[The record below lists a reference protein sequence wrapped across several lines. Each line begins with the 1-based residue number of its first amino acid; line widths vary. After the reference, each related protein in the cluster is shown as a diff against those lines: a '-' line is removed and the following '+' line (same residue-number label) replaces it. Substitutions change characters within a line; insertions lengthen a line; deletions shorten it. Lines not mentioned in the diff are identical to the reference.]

1 MKSGF
6 LSIELENLNNCLK
19 RTWIEEGQKKNG
31 RKERKKERNVEGTS
45 REGATYLF

>member
-19 RTWIEEGQKKNG
+19 NLDGRRKKKG
-31 RKERKKERNVEGTS
+31 WRKERKREGNVEGM
-45 REGATYLF
+45 RKGGKKIL

>member
-19 RTWIEEGQKKNG
+19 RTWIEEGQKRTEERTER
-31 RKERKKERNVEGTS
+31 RKEVWRG
-45 REGATYLF
+45 